1 MERVLETGFVA
12 LLFSTVFLVGAR
24 VHPFRRLVRDPRSV
38 VSFGAG
44 MAVAYVF
51 VYLMPELHD
60 ARYDFAESV
69 SMYLP
74 YEGMVVYFLALAGFL
89 AFYGMEHLR
98 TQIGKTAE
106 QGGELAFRLHIS
118 GFAAYVCL
126 MGYLLVHNL
135 EQTPLSIV
143 LFAIA
148 IVFHFIAVD
157 HALREAHGADYERI
171 GRFVLAGACVLG
183 WAVGLVFV
191 LPNYALAL
199 LESFVSGAIIMN
211 STIME
216 LPSERDGRFLP
227 FVSGGI
233 AYGMILVPLG

>member
-1 MERVLETGFVA
+1 
-12 LLFSTVFLVGAR
+12 
-24 VHPFRRLVRDPRSV
+24 
-38 VSFGAG
+38 
-44 MAVAYVF
+44 
-51 VYLMPELHD
+51 
-60 ARYDFAESV
+60 
-69 SMYLP
+69 
-74 YEGMVVYFLALAGFL
+74 
-89 AFYGMEHLR
+89 
-98 TQIGKTAE
+98 
-106 QGGELAFRLHIS
+106 
-118 GFAAYVCL
+118 

-233 AYGMILVPLG
+233 SYGMILVPLG